1 MLIVLDSL
9 ISQIREPL
17 LDDIHV
23 PYAKTLYIKHLTD
36 YKEVSLG
43 LRKYYDEVDTAIT
56 PFNNPFSKYFFQYR
70 GMQIKIDLDEKD
82 SKINERL
89 LNQYFDIVNSNGSY
103 KCLVFKSAK
112 NPDVTWSDMHFI
124 TQIISYRV
132 YPKRMYLFRNCW
144 EDRVL
149 WR

>member
-56 PFNNPFSKYFFQYR
+56 PFNNPFSKYFFN
-70 GMQIKIDLDEKD
+70 IEECKLKLI
-82 SKINERL
+82 
-89 LNQYFDIVNSNGSY
+89 
-103 KCLVFKSAK
+103 
-112 NPDVTWSDMHFI
+112 
-124 TQIISYRV
+124 
-132 YPKRMYLFRNCW
+132 
-144 EDRVL
+144 
-149 WR
+149 